1 MLPEDVLGAPPPDGR
16 PVRIVIVSDTHG
28 YEAHSA
34 TARRRRLIHG
44 GDFQMDGGGAKA
56 SQEAFDRWLAAQPHA
71 VKIVVRGNHDDHN
84 AKFGRSGARFV
95 ARRPALL
102 RVCGLRVLVMPF
114 SRRRGAHTRS
124 PMPGCDV
131 LLTHSPPKFLLDK
144 CYNGEN
150 AGSTT
155 IRHAVEQSLAPPQL
169 WICGHVHEAR
179 GHAYL
184 ESAVGAPKTLVLNAA
199 NANVGRA
206 SHLVAAPCVADVL
219 PRVADAADASGGAEQ
234 RLLAV
239 GAGLRTGAA
248 LYDGKGALLKYERLK
263 CGSRAEMRKAAA
275 AWLAGGVTHL
285 ALSGD
290 DHPVRREWEAAAAEA
305 ASPAAVLT
313 VGRENWEAELL
324 EAKERKGKQARA
336 ATSLVAR
343 QLVAD
348 LSEAS
353 EEEEA
358 GGGGGARKK
367 KLDPEAAE
375 AVVAGYYAVRRLG
388 WSKREPAVRRFSN
401 GAVMSAAAA
410 TEEEAE
416 AEGVVLSRRAL
427 GKKIVFVDVG
437 DGESASVQA
446 LLKPAGSGRIANE
459 GLDAPLEKHTI
470 ALGARVVLRVT
481 VRPSQSGT
489 PLLVAR
495 TARLVAAAPSKHGV
509 RTVVDAVRE
518 RRLSAAAAA
527 EALGASIDEVDVL
540 QAGGEAEAPVVRQL
554 RERAPGGTMK
564 LPTGRR
570 AVGGGREPSSDRCG
584 GEAAAAD
591 VEAVGR
597 ARGGGGARRR
607 RGARVAEARGGG
619 GAAAGGARGGAR
631 RGGAR
636 ASTTT

>member
-1 MLPEDVLGAPPPDGR
+1 MQIDVENVRGVGTGFHLPHRALLSATSCWTAAHNLTGRVVLVVDHGDEECAFLLPSGVAVAFAGPHQKADDAIARDVAYFSSALHRDSVVVTADAALRRRCRQRSKGARRLHLVTPATFVASICAAADGGGDDALRENVAQLREAGAVGGRGRRRATGARRERTADREVLAEALRAELLAELPSSAAEADDDAPAAAYAAWVNAGASPSAPRRAGAVRMSFADDTVPPGRGIDLTHAAPLELDIPAPPPLAWAPAEAPVLPEDVLGAPPPDGR

-28 YEAHSA
+28 YESQFPQLPDGDV
-34 TARRRRLIHG
+34 LIHG

-56 SQEAFDRWLAAQPHA
+56 SQEAFDRWLAAQPYA

-114 SRRRGAHTRS
+114 SRRRRAHTRS

-155 IRHAVEQSLAPPQL
+155 LRHAVEQSLAPPQL

-219 PRVADAADASGGAEQ
+219 PRVAEAADASGGAEQ

-263 CGSRAEMRKAAA
+263 CGSRAEMRKAAT
-275 AWLAGGVTHL
+275 AWLEGGVTHL

-324 EAKERKGKQARA
+324 EAKERKRKQARA
-336 ATSLVAR
+336 PPRSSPASSSLTSQKR
-343 QLVAD
+343 Q
-348 LSEAS
+348 
-353 EEEEA
+353 
-358 GGGGGARKK
+358 
-367 KLDPEAAE
+367 
-375 AVVAGYYAVRRLG
+375 RR
-388 WSKREPAVRRFSN
+388 RR
-401 GAVMSAAAA
+401 
-410 TEEEAE
+410 
-416 AEGVVLSRRAL
+416 R
-427 GKKIVFVDVG
+427 
-437 DGESASVQA
+437 
-446 LLKPAGSGRIANE
+446 
-459 GLDAPLEKHTI
+459 
-470 ALGARVVLRVT
+470 
-481 VRPSQSGT
+481 
-489 PLLVAR
+489 
-495 TARLVAAAPSKHGV
+495 
-509 RTVVDAVRE
+509 
-518 RRLSAAAAA
+518 AAAAA
-527 EALGASIDEVDVL
+527 L
-540 QAGGEAEAPVVRQL
+540 
-554 RERAPGGTMK
+554 
-564 LPTGRR
+564 GRR
-570 AVGGGREPSSDRCG
+570 SST
-584 GEAAAAD
+584 
-591 VEAVGR
+591 
-597 ARGGGGARRR
+597 RRR
-607 RGARVAEARGGG
+607 P
-619 GAAAGGARGGAR
+619 R
-631 RGGAR
+631 R
-636 ASTTT
+636 S